1 MADYAI
7 VTGGGGTVVQN
18 STGKII
24 PADELNRDWIV
35 YQAWL
40 AVPNIPDAETSSL
53 ADFTADVE
61 ALINSEAELELI
73 EHRPK
78 DGAGPLSTLS
88 FETLRREAVAATAE
102 GTPWAAG
109 YPFLAAQVGIH
120 GGDVG
125 AVATY
130 WTGEWTTYET
140 AAKEIEAAREQH
152 LADLAAAGTFAAV
165 RAVQAGITWPN
176 EPEPTALALV
186 LEAPDVTLSGPFPDQ
201 TLTPDP
207 STATLQVPS
216 PSTDVPLFPDPAA
229 AVPAAPSIAISIA

>member
-18 STGKII
+18 STGKSI
-24 PADELNRDWIV
+24 PADELNRDWIA

-61 ALINSEAELELI
+61 ALINREAELELI
-73 EHRPK
+73 EHRPE

-109 YPFLAAQVGIH
+109 YPFLEAQVGIH

-130 WTGEWTTYET
+130 WAGEWTTYET

-152 LADLAAAGTFAAV
+152 LTDLAAAGTFAAV
-165 RAVQAGITWPN
+165 RAVQAGITWPEEP

-186 LEAPDVTLSGPFPDQ
+186 APDVTLSGPFADQ
-201 TLTPDP
+201 VLTPGAAAAALVTPSPLTDVPAYPDP
-207 STATLQVPS
+207 S
-216 PSTDVPLFPDPAA
+216 PAIL
-229 AVPAAPSIAISIA
+229 AAPDVSISIA